1 MAYLHHEFIVIWWAE
16 LLSAALQLSFDRF
29 GPLQFFV
36 GTTSLAE
43 FVDVA
48 HHWQGYGGGRKSP
61 TTSAESE
68 VSVQQWSDI
77 VDPVASLFN
86 YHPYTGFRAEGKWH
100 CGREELK
107 TMEVKNLTS
116 TWMVGTWK
124 HTKSTKSMEKI
135 MHFISNTLQ
144 WAVKIWFRSVQHICL
159 HPEICMMP

>member
-1 MAYLHHEFIVIWWAE
+1 MLPIIGKAM
-16 LLSAALQLSFDRF
+16 
-29 GPLQFFV
+29 
-36 GTTSLAE
+36 
-43 FVDVA
+43 
-48 HHWQGYGGGRKSP
+48 GGGRKSP
-61 TTSAESE
+61 TISAESE